1 VRTLAAL
8 VGPLL
13 EVSVSPKR
21 CVWPTVAPKRVGL
34 VAQAIVLPLGLCM
47 IAAALEQNK
56 APVHVSSED
65 AEAHI
70 LHRSYPSAPP
80 EAQAARINGTVIL
93 EATISSSGDV
103 ESVRVVSG
111 HPLLAQSA
119 VEAVR
124 GWKYK
129 PFLENGMPVEA
140 ISILTVEF
148 RPSTAAQHRWLGN
161 LLFFVGLYAL
171 LATAWVRRSRD
182 RNRQPRW
189 RNRLLFSGLLIL
201 SVSLAELSIEA
212 IYRYGLG
219 RRFWDTPATEMYVTV
234 NFLLCLVAGV
244 FCLVGKGPGR
254 WASFLAAPLLLFTW
268 AIHVAF

>member
-1 VRTLAAL
+1 MRTLAAL

-47 IAAALEQNK
+47 IAAALEQNT

-148 RPSTAAQHRWLGN
+148 RASTAAKHRWLGN